1 MKKNLFFV
9 SHNHKESGGADDTAS
24 KHNTYEV
31 SSPLILLTW
40 KLTWVMIEGGND
52 PQLGLVLA
60 QVGFQ
65 ICTGSIINVIVFPS
79 RQGCYTEEGD
89 IVVLCAYLGQLA
101 RLRDAFAGE
110 VITVIDEHDQ
120 AALADQ
126 EAEVENDME
135 GAGIEQIRV
144 TKRVMHDQYT
154 ILVVLT
160 LPQVRLRTVDNY
172 QGEEGKVMCYPMC
185 M

>member
-1 MKKNLFFV
+1 MKKNLFFI
-9 SHNHKESGGADDTAS
+9 SHNHKESGRVDDTAS

-31 SSPLILLTW
+31 SSPSILLTR

-52 PQLGLVLA
+52 PRLGLVLA

-65 ICTGSIINVIVFPS
+65 
-79 RQGCYTEEGD
+79 

-144 TKRVMHDQYT
+144 MKRVMHVQYT

-160 LPQVRLRTVDNY
+160 LPQVRLHGLPV
-172 QGEEGKVMCYPMC
+172 EH
-185 M
+185 